1 MAAGNTWV
9 SSVNWPF
16 LRMAFGSQFLKLRGA
31 DGAFQT
37 IDRMDLGIIDDELVD
52 DVFP

>member
-1 MAAGNTWV
+1 MKLVKTGV
-9 SSVNWPF
+9 LSVKWPF
-16 LRMAFGSQFLKLRGA
+16 LRMAFGIQFLKLRGA

-37 IDRMDLGIIDDELVD
+37 IDRMDPGIIDDELVD